1 MHLLFIDMQLIRG
14 LNLEPFKKIMLTVAK
29 SLNLSG
35 YTSFYKDLNE
45 ADFPKDADIPVC
57 LDKWIQSK
65 LSFTFPVLFERS
77 RIIVRLFEVI
87 Q

>member
-1 MHLLFIDMQLIRG
+1 MHLLFIDLHLIRG
-14 LNLEPFKKIMLTVAK
+14 IYLEPFKKIMLTVAK

-35 YTSFYKDLNE
+35 YTSFYKNLNE
-45 ADFPKDADIPVC
+45 TDYPKDAEMPVC
-57 LDKWIQSK
+57 LERWIQSK

-77 RIIVRLFEVI
+77 RIIVRLYEVI